1 MAKLELNPP
10 AAPPDRGQ
18 LWYDD
23 EIPNQFLKG
32 LPGIK
37 NPVGWVRRN
46 FPKSKR
52 IKIGQRSAWYE
63 SDIRAH
69 LDSLRGKGVAA

>member
-1 MAKLELNPP
+1 MPKELNIPQ
-10 AAPPDRGQ
+10 APPDRGQ
-18 LWYDD
+18 LWFDD
-23 EIPNQFLKG
+23 EIPKQFLKD

-37 NPVGWVRRN
+37 HKPEWVRRN
-46 FPKSKR
+46 FPKDKR

-69 LDSLRGKGVAA
+69 LDSLRGKVAA